1 MDLEQKQKEDA
12 RWRILRILDSG
23 RPVGVNEDV
32 IARVL
37 HDVKLPLTMQG
48 LRRELTYLRDRGL
61 VELENEDS
69 ETWAAKLTA
78 AGVDVVEYTVVAPAG
93 IARPARYW

>member
-48 LRRELTYLRDRGL
+48 LRRELAYLRDSGL
-61 VELENEDS
+61 ITIEGEDT
-69 ETWAAKLTA
+69 EVWAGKLTPH
-78 AGVDVVEYTVVAPAG
+78 GIDIVEYTAAAPAG
-93 IARPARYW
+93 IARPKKYW

>member
-37 HDVKLPLTMQG
+37 RDVKLPLTMQG
-48 LRRELTYLRDRGL
+48 LRRELSYLHDLEL
-61 VELENEDS
+61 VELEGEDT

-78 AGVDVVEYTVVAPAG
+78 HGVDVVEYTVPAPAG
-93 IARPARYW
+93 IARPRKYW

>member
-1 MDLEQKQKEDA
+1 MDLEQKQREDA

-37 HDVKLPLTMQG
+37 RDVKLPLTMQG
-48 LRRELTYLRDRGL
+48 LRRELTYLQGL
-61 VELENEDS
+61 GLAEIEDQET

-78 AGVDVVEYTVVAPAG
+78 RGVDVVEYTVTAPAG
-93 IARPARYW
+93 IARPRKYW

>member
-23 RPVGVNEDV
+23 RPVGVNED
-32 IARVL
+32 IISRVL

-48 LRRELTYLRDRGL
+48 LRRELAYLRDLGL
-61 VELENEDS
+61 IEIEGDDGEV
-69 ETWAAKLTA
+69 WGGKLTA
-78 AGVDVVEYTVVAPAG
+78 LGVNIVEYTVEAPPG
-93 IARPARYW
+93 IARPKKYW